1 MLEFDETTVSKLC
14 DNDSSKKLVL
24 HRQADGDIT
33 MAILPVDM
41 LFAFAPDE
49 LKIDFRV
56 SGGRNDQ
63 ATLAVVQLFEVL
75 KNKTEQ
81 EEYVQ
86 TLLDLVPLTTID
98 KNGMIEGG
106 LNGRWTDDTS
116 AEMLE
121 LLLSMG
127 YRIHGHAKECNYYV
141 IWQNQIL
148 GFRRSDAILDKDVYT
163 LEEKFLLSDLKN
175 QAV

>member
-1 MLEFDETTVSKLC
+1 MLEFDKNTVSKLC

-24 HRQADGDIT
+24 NKQADGDIT

-56 SGGRNDQ
+56 SGGQNDL
-63 ATLAVVQLFEVL
+63 ATLAVVQLFDVL
-75 KNKTEQ
+75 QKQAEQ
-81 EEYVQ
+81 EKYIK
-86 TLLDLVPLTTID
+86 TLLDAVPLTTIGEND
-98 KNGMIEGG
+98 MIEGG

-127 YRIHGHAKECNYYV
+127 YKIHGDVKESNYYV

-148 GFRRSDAILDKDVYT
+148 GCRKSYVLDQDTYT
-163 LEEKFLLSDLKN
+163 LEEKFLLNDLKEK
-175 QAV
+175 AV